1 MSDIDSDVDKEENPN
16 NKSNIDNNPKLDLNL
31 EGNNIPN

>member
-16 NKSNIDNNPKLDLNL
+16 NKSNIEKNPKLELDL
-31 EGNNIPN
+31 